1 MPTRVDRR
9 EKGRQTREGKREEGR
24 EDRRGKGRQKREG
37 KTEEGREDRH
47 PTYYT
52 DILIIHRNLM
62 NSQKSY
68 EFTEI
73 IRIHRNPK
81 NSKKS

>member
-9 EKGRQTREGKREEGR
+9 GKGRQKREGKTEEGR

-47 PTYYT
+47 PAYYT
-52 DILIIHRNLM
+52 EILRIHINPK
-62 NSQKSY
+62 NSQKS
-68 EFTEI
+68 
-73 IRIHRNPK
+73 
-81 NSKKS
+81 